1 MSTLQDRL
9 AGLPEAPEPST
20 ELATIS
26 AIQEAEEKRTANKK
40 HRAKIEAEVLAALKV
55 EFDGEDA
62 RDLNEIVL
70 QAIKEGR
77 IPHVS
82 IAY

>member
-1 MSTLQDRL
+1 MKTIEDRL

-20 ELATIS
+20 EL
-26 AIQEAEEKRTANKK
+26 ANKK

>member
-20 ELATIS
+20 EL
-26 AIQEAEEKRTANKK
+26 ANKK